1 MTGGSKEICTPSA
14 CPVASSQSCSWV
26 GCGTWPPEYP
36 ETTDSTPCR
45 SLKTASRHQKPP
57 PASVATSSLIE
68 PYDLLSL
75 CARRCRILTS
85 VTQFTLIRKQPA
97 GG

>member
-1 MTGGSKEICTPSA
+1 MTAGSKGICTTSA
-14 CPVASSQSCSWV
+14 CPVVSSQTCSYV
-26 GCGTWPPEYP
+26 GCGTGPPEYP
-36 ETTDSTPCR
+36 ETTDSTPRR
-45 SLKTASRHQKPP
+45 SLKTASRHQKHP

-75 CARRCRILTS
+75 CARLCRILTS
-85 VTQFTLIRKQPA
+85 VTQFTLIRQRSA